1 MSCAALLVSI
11 AICLATIVDMY
22 FTARYFHGR
31 LEVFGAMVLG
41 SILFQM
47 PMAHWLMYGQQCD

>member
-1 MSCAALLVSI
+1 MPCAALLISI

-41 SILFQM
+41 LDPVPDADGFLADVR
-47 PMAHWLMYGQQCD
+47 PAT